1 MAGTI
6 KLPLQVELRLFHGL
20 QGFPLADILCGV
32 FFFHQSRA
40 EFTGYEVA
48 RVLRSLAW
56 WAPDVFTAERIAL
69 LQTELDWL
77 EFVRV
82 LRRAERPGHYIVS
95 AHILERYPLLR
106 DRQLLPYHEAALR
119 FIAKRLW
126 DQQIA
131 S

>member
-1 MAGTI
+1 MTGTI

-20 QGFPLADILCGV
+20 LGYPLADILCGI

-40 EFTGYEVA
+40 EFSRFDLA
-48 RVLRSLAW
+48 RVLRSLSW
-56 WAPDVFTAERIAL
+56 WAPDVFTASRIAN
-69 LQTELDWL
+69 LQTELDHL

-82 LRRAERPGHYIVS
+82 LRRTSRAGRYVVT
-95 AHILERYPLLR
+95 AHILQRYPLLV
-106 DRQLLPYHEAALR
+106 DRQLLPRHEAALR

-126 DQQIA
+126 DQQLV

>member
-1 MAGTI
+1 MTSTI

-20 QGFPLADILCGV
+20 RGFPLSDILCGV

-40 EFTGYEVA
+40 EFTRYELA

-56 WAPDVFTAERIAL
+56 WAPDVFTASRIAL
-69 LQTELDWL
+69 LQTELDWF
-77 EFVRV
+77 EFARV
-82 LRRAERPGHYIVS
+82 LRRSERPGRYIVT
-95 AHILERYPLLR
+95 AHVLKRYTLLR

-119 FIAKRLW
+119 FIVHRLW
-126 DQQIA
+126 DQQLV